1 MKVGLEI
8 HQQLAPR
15 KLHCRCPGELTETVQ
30 GAVERRLRAAHG
42 EEQGVDPAAEFQA
55 ARELVYRY
63 EWGPS
68 NCLVDLDEE
77 PPVELDPDAL
87 DVALTMALLLHARP
101 VDEIQVMR
109 KIVVDGSNTSG
120 FQRTS
125 LIAVG
130 GYVEVEGRRITVQS
144 ICLEEDAARKVAEKD
159 GVVTYRLDRL
169 GIPLIEIS
177 TEPEMSSGE
186 EARRVA
192 EEIGALLRA
201 TDRVRRGIGTIREDL
216 NVSIDGGRRVEI
228 KGAQE
233 LRLLPEYVEREA
245 ERQRMLLTVREA
257 LRGRGAT
264 APDGPPVDLTGA
276 LTGVAGGPVGQA
288 LRRQGVVLGLRLPGF
303 AGLLRSPP
311 GTTERLGREL
321 ADQARACGLHGL
333 LHSDELP
340 NAEIGEE
347 CVRRLRELLGAGSP
361 DAFVLVAG
369 TDRRPLLRALE
380 AVAQRAAAALEG
392 VPGETR
398 DPLPDGRSR
407 YSRPIPGRFRM
418 YPETD
423 VPPMGLDPE
432 RIDRLRAALPERPSV
447 RRDRLIREHRLPAE
461 VAGQLVVGG
470 QAGLLEALVARGRSA
485 PLVARLLTQDL
496 PAVNG
501 SGEGGLDLTP
511 DQMDELLRACEA
523 GRFAKEGLP
532 QILEV
537 LKGQGA
543 ERDVPRAIATAGFTG
558 LSREELDRLAEALVD
573 RSADLVRRR
582 GAAAFSPL
590 MGDLMR
596 EVRGRRDGQEI
607 AEALRKALRERTG
620 EAPTP

>member
-1 MKVGLEI
+1 MKVGLEV
-8 HQQLAPR
+8 HQQLASR
-15 KLHCRCPGELTETVQ
+15 KLHCRCPVELTETVQ
-30 GAVERRLRAAHG
+30 GTVERRLRAAHG

-55 ARELVYRY
+55 AREPVYRY

-77 PPVELDPDAL
+77 PPIELDPDAL

-101 VDEIQVMR
+101 VDEIEVMR

-130 GYVEVEGRRITVQS
+130 GYVEVEGRRIALQS
-144 ICLEEDAARKVAEKD
+144 ICLEEDAARKVTEKD

-169 GIPLIEIS
+169 GVPLIEIS
-177 TEPEMSSGE
+177 TQPEMASGE

-201 TDRVRRGIGTIREDL
+201 TERVRRGIGTIREDL
-216 NVSIDGGRRVEI
+216 NISVDGGRRVEI

-245 ERQRMLLTVREA
+245 DRQRMLLAVREA
-257 LRGRGAT
+257 LRERGAT
-264 APDGPPVDLTGA
+264 APDGPKVDLTD
-276 LTGVAGGPVGQA
+276 TVRGVTVGPIGQT
-288 LRRQGVVLGLRLPGF
+288 LRRHGRVLGLRLPGF

-321 ADQARACGLHGL
+321 ADQARACGLNGL

-340 NAEIGEE
+340 NPEMGEE
-347 CVRRLRELLGAGSP
+347 LVRQVRDRLGAGSS

-369 TDRRPLLRALE
+369 TDPRLLFRALE

-407 YSRPIPGRFRM
+407 YSRPIPGRLRM

-423 VPPMGLDPE
+423 VPPVRIGPE
-432 RIDRLRAALPERPSV
+432 RIERVRATLPERPAA
-447 RRDRLIREHRLPAE
+447 RRERLRREYRLPAE
-461 VAGQLVVGG
+461 VASQLVDGG

-485 PLVARLLTQDL
+485 SLVARFLTQDL
-496 PAVNG
+496 PAVAD
-501 SGEGGLDLTP
+501 SGEAARDFSV
-511 DQMDELLRACEA
+511 DRMDELLRACEM
-523 GRFAKEGLP
+523 GEFAKEGLP
-532 QILEV
+532 QV
-537 LKGQGA
+537 LAALKVQGA
-543 ERDVPRAIATAGFTG
+543 AMDVPRAIAAAGFTG
-558 LSREELDRLAEALVD
+558 LSKEELSRLAEALVD
-573 RSADLVRRR
+573 RNADLVRQR
-582 GAAAFSPL
+582 GAGAFSPL

-607 AEALRKALRERTG
+607 AEALRKALRERAPG
-620 EAPTP
+620 NPTP

>member
-15 KLHCRCPGELTETVQ
+15 KLHCRCPGELSETVQ

-77 PPVELDPDAL
+77 PPIELDPDAL

-125 LIAVG
+125 LIALG
-130 GYVEVEGRRITVQS
+130 GYVEVEGRRIAVQS
-144 ICLEEDAARKVAEKD
+144 ICLEEDAARRVTEND

-201 TDRVRRGIGTIREDL
+201 TERVRRGIGTIREDL
-216 NVSIDGGRRVEI
+216 NISIDGGRRVEI

-245 ERQRMLLTVREA
+245 ERQRVLLGVREA
-257 LRGRGAT
+257 LRRSGAT
-264 APDGPPVDLTGA
+264 APAGPVADLADA
-276 LTGVAGGPVGQA
+276 LSGVESGPVGQV
-288 LRRQGVVLGLRLPGF
+288 LRRQGKVLGLRLPGF

-311 GTTERLGREL
+311 GSTERLGREL

-340 NAEIGEE
+340 NGEIGED
-347 CVRRLRELLGAGSP
+347 RLRRIREILGAESR

-369 TDRRPLLRALE
+369 TDRRQLLRALD
-380 AVAQRAAAALEG
+380 AVARRAAAALEG

-398 DPLPDGRSR
+398 DPMPDGRSR

-423 VPPMGLDPE
+423 VPPMAIDRE
-432 RIDRLRAALPERPSV
+432 RIELLRSALPERPAA
-447 RRDRLIREHRLPAE
+447 RRERLIREHQLPAE

-470 QAGLLEALVARGRSA
+470 LAGLLETLVARGRSA

-496 PAVNG
+496 PAATG
-501 SGEGGLDLTP
+501 SGEGALELSI

-523 GRFAKEGLP
+523 GQFAKEGLP
-532 QILEV
+532 QVLGA
-537 LKGQGA
+537 LKGQG
-543 ERDVPRAIATAGFTG
+543 EKIDVPRAISTAGFTG
-558 LSREELDRLAEALVD
+558 LSKEELDRLAETLVD
-573 RSADLVRRR
+573 RNADLVRRR

-620 EAPTP
+620 GGRPP

>member
-15 KLHCRCPGELTETVQ
+15 KLHCRCPVELTETVQ
-30 GAVERRLRAAHG
+30 GTVERRLRVASG
-42 EEQGVDPAAEFQA
+42 EEMGIDPAAEFQA
-55 ARELVYRY
+55 ARESVYRY

-77 PPVELDPDAL
+77 PPTELDPDAL

-101 VDEIQVMR
+101 VDEIEVMR

-130 GYVEVEGRRITVQS
+130 GYVEVEGRRIALQS
-144 ICLEEDAARKVAEKD
+144 ICLEEDAARKVAETE
-159 GVVTYRLDRL
+159 GIVTYRLDRL
-169 GIPLIEIS
+169 GVPLIEIS
-177 TEPEMSSGE
+177 TQPEMESGE

-201 TDRVRRGIGTIREDL
+201 TERVRRGIGTIREDL
-216 NVSIDGGRRVEI
+216 NVSIEGGCRVEI

-245 ERQRMLLTVREA
+245 ARQKMLLAVRES

-264 APDGPPVDLTGA
+264 APRGPPADLTDT
-276 LTGVAGGPVGQA
+276 LQGVATGPIGQA
-288 LRRQGVVLGLRLPGF
+288 LRRHGQVLGLRLPGY
-303 AGLLRSPP
+303 AGLLRSLP

-321 ADQARACGLHGL
+321 ADQARACGLNGL

-340 NAEIGEE
+340 NPEIGED
-347 CVRRLRELLGAGSP
+347 RLRPLREQLGVGGA

-369 TDRRPLLRALE
+369 TDRRLLLRALE
-380 AVAQRAAAALEG
+380 AVARRATAALEG

-423 VPPMGLDPE
+423 IPPI
-432 RIDRLRAALPERPSV
+432 RIDPGRLERLRSTLPERPAD
-447 RRDRLIREHRLPAE
+447 RRARLTRQYGLPAE
-461 VAGQLVVGG
+461 IAGQLVVSG
-470 QAGLLEALVARGRSA
+470 QAGLLETLVAQGRSAALVARF
-485 PLVARLLTQDL
+485 LTQDL
-496 PAVNG
+496 PAATAAG
-501 SGEGGLDLTP
+501 DAAFDLSAER
-511 DQMDELLRACEA
+511 MDELLRACEA
-523 GRFAKEGLP
+523 GEFAKEGLP
-532 QILEV
+532 KILAA
-537 LKGQGA
+537 LKAQGA
-543 ERDVPRAIATAGFTG
+543 SPDVRQAIAEAGFTG
-558 LSREELDRLAEALVD
+558 LSMEELSRLAEALVD
-573 RSADLVRRR
+573 RNADLVRQR
-582 GAAAFSPL
+582 GAGAFSPL

-596 EVRGRRDGQEI
+596 EVRGRRDGREI
-607 AEALRKALRERTG
+607 AEALRKALRDRAPG
-620 EAPTP
+620 APTP